1 MFFELSFPKS
11 DRFVVV
17 LWFLVSFLE
26 KPSCWLHVPEGPQ
39 MTPMMIVIIICG
51 GPTIRLKVKECR
63 DIYSRGLYSTEEDPS
78 FINDSAS
85 S

>member
-1 MFFELSFPKS
+1 MLFPKLRAILASGGAVVLIFFE
-11 DRFVVV
+11 
-17 LWFLVSFLE
+17 VS
-26 KPSCWLHVPEGPQ
+26 SVLHVTEGPQ